1 MSSKVQK
8 GARPRLIPSL
18 LARKAQQGSTIL
30 PLLSPET
37 SSETYGVE
45 VEKAYSN
52 TVDED
57 VIEEQDA
64 KLKMH
69 IRSGQQAAS
78 ALLRLEKATDS
89 ALRSDF
95 LDHAKDVLRPYPIW
109 TISTALQSTV
119 KTIVSSAQLL
129 SSMRSAMFR
138 LCKH

>member
-1 MSSKVQK
+1 M
-8 GARPRLIPSL
+8 
-18 LARKAQQGSTIL
+18 
-30 PLLSPET
+30 
-37 SSETYGVE
+37 E